1 MAQAPQ
7 LLACFLFPLPG
18 TCAYPLDNTTHSL
31 RPQIQARQRM
41 WTSDPKNRLL
51 LLDSTNLRFVISTRI
66 FFFEGLAAVMP
77 WKYWGPLNTR
87 VFSGYQLVPD
97 AVRGSRVL
105 RAKPPAT
112 VGAGLGP
119 PRGYELRMLDFSPLA
134 VKRQQGLGRV
144 VKEPSTETMRLGR
157 KRVVLTTCLPY
168 VEVAS
173 DRRFL
178 FGDIGAIT
186 FDEDRIYLSRADSVG
201 PSRFLRK
208 SD

>member
-1 MAQAPQ
+1 
-7 LLACFLFPLPG
+7 
-18 TCAYPLDNTTHSL
+18 
-31 RPQIQARQRM
+31 
-41 WTSDPKNRLL
+41 
-51 LLDSTNLRFVISTRI
+51 
-66 FFFEGLAAVMP
+66 
-77 WKYWGPLNTR
+77 
-87 VFSGYQLVPD
+87 
-97 AVRGSRVL
+97 
-105 RAKPPAT
+105 
-112 VGAGLGP
+112 
-119 PRGYELRMLDFSPLA
+119 MLDFSPLA